1 MMQRSTTRQEVAKH
15 PPDPPGGKASAR
27 TVAQRRRQSIRHG
40 NEQKGGKASARRA
53 LENREIANPT
63 NLE

>member
-1 MMQRSTTRQEVAKH
+1 VAKH
-15 PPDPPGGKASAR
+15 SPDPQGGKVSAR